1 MNQNAPVSTDST
13 AAHDGYLSE
22 ESKKQF
28 TITAGILGAV
38 FFFLQ
43 IFAPFFAMLLIM
55 PAFMLGSFHV
65 TSYDIL
71 RGGVHENHFYFFAED
86 ERPRVRIEPLRLV
99 RLDLKSIP
107 TIDLKER
114 RTSRWWVPWSESEQ
128 SIELE
133 GIGELQA
140 EQPWVLGGGEKPLVV
155 SKTRMWEVDA
165 GKLVPL
171 ATYPSLG
178 NISRPFYHE
187 GAPAVIESR
196 PDRLFLAL
204 FIDGRWEKTRISMK
218 QATTYRDIEEILQVL
233 TIHDTQHVFLQ
244 VGKTLFHKIGLPS
257 RLSDWSDR
265 EWDAVGSACSNW
277 QTVAWQGEPVVF
289 IWGEVLKAYRKVNG
303 TWSESFDLAA
313 SPLSTDFL
321 PLPQHGSMRF
331 AVSFMPFSV
340 RIYSWMDNGELVL
353 NGTFGRGFPFPR
365 RFMAWAFIPHIVN
378 MIFPLILAIILSGM
392 MLRHRVSS
400 HSYAGETVPFA
411 SLTRRALAQ
420 LTDGVILAAG
430 MLPLAFYFFTMFE
443 RMESEFEPFMFP
455 LYFFGSFLFFFVWAM
470 FLLHVFS
477 FTEGAWGATPG
488 KWLLGIRVVGTDLKP
503 CGFWR
508 ALLRNFLKVVD
519 GFFNFMVGI
528 LIVAFTKDWQ
538 RVGDMAARTI
548 VIRKT

>member
-1 MNQNAPVSTDST
+1 
-13 AAHDGYLSE
+13 
-22 ESKKQF
+22 
-28 TITAGILGAV
+28 
-38 FFFLQ
+38 
-43 IFAPFFAMLLIM
+43 
-55 PAFMLGSFHV
+55 
-65 TSYDIL
+65 
-71 RGGVHENHFYFFAED
+71 
-86 ERPRVRIEPLRLV
+86 
-99 RLDLKSIP
+99 
-107 TIDLKER
+107 
-114 RTSRWWVPWSESEQ
+114 
-128 SIELE
+128 
-133 GIGELQA
+133 
-140 EQPWVLGGGEKPLVV
+140 
-155 SKTRMWEVDA
+155 
-165 GKLVPL
+165 
-171 ATYPSLG
+171 
-178 NISRPFYHE
+178 
-187 GAPAVIESR
+187 
-196 PDRLFLAL
+196 LFLAL
-204 FIDGRWEKTRISMK
+204 FIDGRWEKNRISMK
-218 QATTYRDIEEILQVL
+218 QATTYRNIEEILQIL

-257 RLSDWSDR
+257 RLSDGSAR

-289 IWGEVLKAYRKVNG
+289 IWGDVLKAYRRVNG
-303 TWSESFDLAA
+303 TWSQSFDLRA
-313 SPLSTDFL
+313 SPLPADFL
-321 PLPQHGSMRF
+321 PLPQHGPMRF
-331 AVSFMPFSV
+331 AVSSMSFSV

-353 NGTFGRGFPFPR
+353 NGTFGRGFPFPMG
-365 RFMAWAFIPHIVN
+365 FMAWAFIPHIVN

-392 MLRHRVSS
+392 MLRHRIST

-430 MLPLAFYFFTMFE
+430 MLPFAFYFFTLFE

-470 FLLHVFS
+470 FLLLVFS